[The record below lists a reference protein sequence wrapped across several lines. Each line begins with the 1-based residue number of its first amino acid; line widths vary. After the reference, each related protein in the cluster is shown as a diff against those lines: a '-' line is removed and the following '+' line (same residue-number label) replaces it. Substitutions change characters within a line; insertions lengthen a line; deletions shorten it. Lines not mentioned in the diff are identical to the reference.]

1 MDHLAAAEAQGDL
14 HLVAFLD
21 EPLHR
26 PHLDLVIVV
35 IDVRTHLDLFDLD
48 HLLVLPGLVRLLL
61 RLVLVLAVVGDLGD
75 WRDGIW
81 RDLDEIETGLLGHF
95 NRLACAQH
103 TDHVAVF
110 VDQADLRRLD
120 LVVDARTV
128 LGRRALLCGSS
139 YGLLLLCLSPCEGGY
154 ETAAAAKGLP
164 YDLALATVS
173 YIGLN
178 RHVYSGAEEP
188 IIPFEQNV
196 GLRDVLAENMTKSGV
211 LANYSDQKKQEIY
224 EFLVIFGGLTYQ
236 LCDKA
241 RKEKNAEELKNC
253 KLASAQNLKFMG
265 IEP

>member
-1 MDHLAAAEAQGDL
+1 MQKRVLSLGLVVLAMLTASRPSFAQAYGAAYQSFINTLITNKIWEGSMKNYGKDNRRSPAVPTSSSSRPPEVPDYRKYPVVQFKPSGTRLILQEYLDGVTGTSQDKAEAK
-14 HLVAFLD
+14 
-21 EPLHR
+21 E
-26 PHLDLVIVV
+26 
-35 IDVRTHLDLFDLD
+35 
-48 HLLVLPGLVRLLL
+48 LVL
-61 RLVLVLAVVGDLGD
+61 
-75 WRDGIW
+75 GI
-81 RDLDEIETGLLGHF
+81 L
-95 NRLACAQH
+95 
-103 TDHVAVF
+103 
-110 VDQADLRRLD
+110 
-120 LVVDARTV
+120 
-128 LGRRALLCGSS
+128 
-139 YGLLLLCLSPCEGGY
+139 GGY

-224 EFLVIFGGLTYQ
+224 EFLVIFGGITYQ

>member
-1 MDHLAAAEAQGDL
+1 MKTRILSISLVVLAMLAASQPSFAQAYGAAYQSFINTLITNKIMESSMKNYPKDNSRKSGSSSASSSSRPPEVPDYRKYPVVQFKPSGTRLILQEYLDGVTGTSQDKAEAK
-14 HLVAFLD
+14 
-21 EPLHR
+21 E
-26 PHLDLVIVV
+26 
-35 IDVRTHLDLFDLD
+35 
-48 HLLVLPGLVRLLL
+48 LVL
-61 RLVLVLAVVGDLGD
+61 
-75 WRDGIW
+75 GI
-81 RDLDEIETGLLGHF
+81 
-95 NRLACAQH
+95 
-103 TDHVAVF
+103 
-110 VDQADLRRLD
+110 
-120 LVVDARTV
+120 
-128 LGRRALLCGSS
+128 
-139 YGLLLLCLSPCEGGY
+139 LSGY